1 MEAVQ
6 NLRCKFKYH
15 FVIISISKARGAANS
30 RTRSSLNCWYLLS
43 FFSAACSA
51 WRLPRPVFP
60 QSFTA
65 PARHL
70 LFKSPPTQRQIAHH
84 RRRPARRVGTTRF
97 SPTCV
102 ARIWAGRSGEYIWY
116 LFLRHLMMDVIWI
129 SFLEYQWRLPIRKT
143 FACISNTISNLF
155 PNFSHNKKPSNHYQ
169 CFPFM
174 DQSLCLPVW

>member
-1 MEAVQ
+1 MSLKHFSLIRWKLLKISDVNSNITLLLFQFPRLEARPLLARVH
-6 NLRCKFKYH
+6 RST
-15 FVIISISKARGAANS
+15 VDIS
-30 RTRSSLNCWYLLS
+30 LC
-43 FFSAACSA
+43 FSAACSA

-102 ARIWAGRSGEYIWY
+102 GRIRAGRCGEYIWY

-129 SFLEYQWRLPIRKT
+129 SFLEYQ
-143 FACISNTISNLF
+143 
-155 PNFSHNKKPSNHYQ
+155 
-169 CFPFM
+169 
-174 DQSLCLPVW
+174 